1 MEQFIPLEKLEVY
14 QMSRELSKIAWEIY
28 EPMDWQT
35 RKVIG
40 DQFITATD
48 SVSANI
54 AEGFGR
60 FHYLDKMKFYYNSRG
75 SLFEA
80 KNWVE
85 LLLERKYISKEQ
97 HDSYKKTADTL
108 GVKLNNLISITYKAK
123 TEQ

>member
-1 MEQFIPLEKLEVY
+1 LEKLEVY
-14 QMSRELSKIAWEIY
+14 QMARELSKIAWEIY

-35 RKVIG
+35 KKVIG

-60 FHYLDKMKFYYNSRG
+60 FHYLDKMKFYYNGRG

-80 KNWVE
+80 KNWIE
-85 LLLERKYISKEQ
+85 ILLERKYITNEQ
-97 HDSYKKTADTL
+97 QDKYRKIADTL
-108 GVKLNNLISITYKAK
+108 GVKLNNLISVTYKTK
-123 TEQ
+123 KEEQ